1 VAGPGNLQ
9 ILDGLSNI
17 GGAWPGLALLVGG
30 RLSNGR
36 GAVVLAWPG
45 VAVWHGMPWLDSA
58 TAVRRRM
65 RGMMIRDETGR
76 SALGAAVAVVLVVGL
91 GAWVLALI
99 LGGGDAAPAAPAPA
113 AVSPALATVQ
123 ACWSEPKPG
132 DQPERVCG
140 VLGAAPADAYA
151 FDPYPLPTSQ
161 AFPHDAGDG
170 TYVHTADGTAEKIG
184 GQWLFCPTGWTDTE
198 CGA

>member
-1 VAGPGNLQ
+1 ML
-9 ILDGLSNI
+9 
-17 GGAWPGLALLVGG
+17 
-30 RLSNGR
+30 
-36 GAVVLAWPG
+36 
-45 VAVWHGMPWLDSA
+45 
-58 TAVRRRM
+58 
-65 RGMMIRDETGR
+65 GMMIRDESTR

-91 GAWVLALI
+91 AAWVLALI
-99 LGGGDAAPAAPAPA
+99 LGGGDAAPAAVPTAGPVSA
-113 AVSPALATVQ
+113 AVATVQ

-151 FDPYPLPTSQ
+151 FEPYPQPTSQ
-161 AFPHDAGDG
+161 AFPHDAADG
-170 TYVHTADGTAEKIG
+170 TYVHTPDGTAEKVD

>member
-1 VAGPGNLQ
+1 
-9 ILDGLSNI
+9 
-17 GGAWPGLALLVGG
+17 
-30 RLSNGR
+30 
-36 GAVVLAWPG
+36 
-45 VAVWHGMPWLDSA
+45 
-58 TAVRRRM
+58 M

-76 SALGAAVAVVLVVGL
+76 SALGAALAVVLVVGL
-91 GAWVLALI
+91 AAWVLALI
-99 LGGGDAAPAAPAPA
+99 LGSGDAAPAATPT

-123 ACWSEPKPG
+123 ACWSEPKPAG
-132 DQPERVCG
+132 QPERVCG

-151 FDPYPLPTSQ
+151 FGPYPLPVAQ

-170 TYVHTADGTAEKIG
+170 TYVHTPDGTAEKIG